1 MWKLQYGVAMIF
13 FSTWHGAH
21 DDMLKK
27 TMTLND
33 ISRESFITSNGSS

>member
-21 DDMLKK
+21 DMLKK

-33 ISRESFITSNGSS
+33 ISRESFITSNVSS